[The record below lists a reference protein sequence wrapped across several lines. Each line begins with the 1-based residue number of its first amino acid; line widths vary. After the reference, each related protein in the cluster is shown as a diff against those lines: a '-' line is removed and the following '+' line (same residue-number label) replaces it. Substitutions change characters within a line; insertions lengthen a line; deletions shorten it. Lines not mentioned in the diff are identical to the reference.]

1 MAKRKTV
8 IEIEPEPIES
18 DEIDAPEIDEPTAVP
33 GAPFVLPKDFRVP
46 DTTTAA
52 LSVPAFVKKGF
63 MPFDAL
69 PPIPDDRDVTIRL
82 RRCFELCRVC
92 QPLLHHPRLDPQLRK
107 RIKEIQKLTFSLQQT
122 ADPIADVYQ
131 KSAESRH
138 IQVHKGEARRAA
150 ENAMIQAAI
159 DHAFDGIPISPE
171 REIAPALI
179 SYVVT
184 DGLAVAQKLRAA
196 VAGYQIELNNN
207 FALLSPN
214 LRHDERKVALHSN
227 PTPDVV
233 AGIVAEENLVGP
245 KGPTDPS
252 RTFKILAAK
261 KRGELGEWWRT
272 KILPLEIEL
281 IDGALKFT
289 NACREAAIGAEQ
301 DLWESAEMTH
311 DGAAQT
317 AVSRR
322 FDLVI
327 AELQHHRKR
336 LANCSGGPLAAACE
350 GSVLGS
356 VFGVTLL

>member
-46 DTTTAA
+46 NSTTAA
-52 LSVPAFVKKGF
+52 LAVPAFVKCGF

-122 ADPIADVYQ
+122 AGPIEDVYQ

-150 ENAMIQAAI
+150 ENAALQAAI
-159 DHAFDGIPISPE
+159 DSAFDGVPISPE
-171 REIAPALI
+171 REIAPVLL
-179 SYVVT
+179 SYLVT
-184 DGLAVAQKLRAA
+184 DGLDCAKRLRAA
-196 VAGYQIELNNN
+196 VAAFQIELNNN

-227 PTPDVV
+227 PTPEAVTKL
-233 AGIVAEENLVGP
+233 VAEEHLVGP

-252 RTFKILAAK
+252 GTFKILVAQAKGRLAAV
-261 KRGELGEWWRT
+261 WRAT
-272 KILPLEIEL
+272 ISPLEIEL
-281 IDGALKFT
+281 IDGALKFA

-301 DLWESAEMTH
+301 DLWASAEMTH
-311 DGAAQT
+311 DGTAQT

-322 FDLVI
+322 FDPVI
-327 AELQHHRKR
+327 AELQHHRQR
-336 LANCSGGPLAAACE
+336 LANCSGGPLSAACE

-356 VFGVTLL
+356 VFGVSLL